1 MRITDLGEGV
11 CLFEREDGGDRA
23 DDHHEDGEQE
33 HGVQHPVLAGD
44 ARHPPVANLRFC
56 DSEMGIWSVC
66 EQVMGINLDG
76 SDLDCLGLDF
86 WYLVCLHLH
95 SFWVI

>member
-1 MRITDLGEGV
+1 MAEDSDLT
-11 CLFEREDGGDRA
+11 
-23 DDHHEDGEQE
+23 
-33 HGVQHPVLAGD
+33 
-44 ARHPPVANLRFC
+44 NT
-56 DSEMGIWSVC
+56 MTGIWSVC

-95 SFWVI
+95 SFWVISY